1 MQCSKVLAYWCGNV
15 VGSEDPEDRPA
26 FIADSDGDEA
36 SYAMASQLRNRGQ
49 GLLVSLLALTVL
61 GSASQIWA

>member
-1 MQCSKVLAYWCGNV
+1 MHCSKALAYRRGNV

-49 GLLVSLLALTVL
+49 GLLRGANGPRFARREVT
-61 GSASQIWA
+61 